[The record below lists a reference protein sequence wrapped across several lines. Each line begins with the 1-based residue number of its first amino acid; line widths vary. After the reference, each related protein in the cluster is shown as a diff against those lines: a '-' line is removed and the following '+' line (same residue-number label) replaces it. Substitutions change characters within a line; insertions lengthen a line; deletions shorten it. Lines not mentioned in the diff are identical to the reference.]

1 MQFVVPLFTH
11 PSMKGNERNRPD
23 LFDLRDILAAIGLL
37 SRLPVRVDADHAMA
51 RAAFATWSYPIVG
64 LVIGGLQAT
73 LAAMLI
79 WLGVPVPLVAGLIL
93 ATGMILTGALHEDGL
108 ADCADGFWGG
118 YTIERRLEIMKDSQI
133 GSYGTLALIMST
145 GLRWAALWLAL
156 TAFGPLFV
164 VATAALSRVGMVA
177 LMYALPNARPSG
189 LAASVGKPEPI
200 HVGAAALIGIVM
212 TILFA
217 PSPIMMM
224 IAAGLVTCAVA
235 LIAMRKINGTTGDV
249 LGATQQLTEISLLI
263 VLAS

>member
-1 MQFVVPLFTH
+1 MQFVVPLFTN
-11 PSMKGNERNRPD
+11 PSMNDNERNRPD
-23 LFDLRDILAAIGLL
+23 LIDLRDILAAIGLL
-37 SRLPVRVDADHAMA
+37 SRLPVRVAADHALA

-73 LAAMLI
+73 LAAVLM

-93 ATGMILTGALHEDGL
+93 AAGMILTGALHEDGL

-118 YTIERRLEIMKDSQI
+118 YTIEQRLEIMKDSQI

-145 GLRWAALWLAL
+145 GLRWGALWLAL
-156 TAFGPLFV
+156 AAFGPLFL
-164 VATAALSRVGMVA
+164 VATAALSRIGMVA

-200 HVGAAALIGIVM
+200 HVGAAALIGMVV
-212 TILFA
+212 TVVFA
-217 PSPIMMM
+217 PSPIIMM
-224 IAAGLVTCAVA
+224 IAASLVTCALA